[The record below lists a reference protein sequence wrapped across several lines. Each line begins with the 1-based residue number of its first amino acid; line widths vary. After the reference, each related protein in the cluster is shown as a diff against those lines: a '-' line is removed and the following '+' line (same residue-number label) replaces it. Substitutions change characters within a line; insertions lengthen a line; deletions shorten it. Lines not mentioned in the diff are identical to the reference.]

1 MLDLQPPFRR
11 AARADAQ
18 ALAELVN
25 IAGEGLPFYLW
36 QQMADADQSPW
47 EIGRERARRESAAF
61 SYRNAI
67 IREADNAIVSC
78 LTGYPLADD
87 PPSSDYSGLPAM
99 FVPLQQLE
107 DMASGTWYINALAAY
122 PDHRGK
128 GYGRELLHLAESQAL
143 ELKKRG
149 MSLIVADSN
158 ASARRLYQR
167 AGYHERA
174 SRPMVKE
181 AWQHP
186 GSSWV
191 LLVKEL

>member
-11 AARADAQ
+11 ANRADAQ

-25 IAGEGLPFYLW
+25 IAGDGLPYYLW

-47 EIGRERARRESAAF
+47 EIGQERARRESGAF
-61 SYRNAI
+61 SYKNAI
-67 IREADNAIVSC
+67 VREADNAIVSC
-78 LTGYPLADD
+78 LIGYPLADD

-107 DMASGTWYINALAAY
+107 DLASGTWYINALATY

-128 GYGRELLHLAESQAL
+128 AYGRELLLLAESQAL
-143 ELKKRG
+143 ELQKRG

-158 ASARRLYQR
+158 AGALRLYQR
-167 AGYHERA
+167 TGYDECA

-186 GSSWV
+186 GASWV